1 MLPRCWWRTLTW
13 TAGGSAGER
22 TVVGPAVSLAFLAV
36 FLHDERLIDLLGDGA
51 MAVTSAFDRM
61 PDGLGIL
68 WPVREEGRI
77 VDFETGYANPA
88 AERMFGFPLAER
100 VGARLFAELPFLVE
114 AGHLDRFRRVMDTG
128 IAEEAEMHM
137 DGAWGE
143 VHPTQGLWWHRAV
156 PLGPALLS
164 YFTDI
169 TAARRRQAEVAQ
181 YANVA
186 AQDMRE
192 PLSSMALLVGL
203 LRRREEVLTPEIRE
217 VVELLGTALRGA
229 QDMVDGIS
237 DYSRASV
244 VRPEEVDLAALAG
257 EVLAR
262 LDAQLIDAGASVL
275 VGELPVVRA
284 DRAQLG
290 RVLQNLVANALRFRA
305 TDRPL
310 RVEIGATRGDGVWT
324 VTVADNGI
332 GIPQDNAIFELF
344 VRRGESNG
352 ELGAGIGLAVCR
364 RVVRAHGGA
373 IWAER
378 RDGAGSLF
386 SFTLP
391 G

>member
-1 MLPRCWWRTLTW
+1 
-13 TAGGSAGER
+13 
-22 TVVGPAVSLAFLAV
+22 VGPAVPLAFPAV
-36 FLHDERLIDLLGDGA
+36 FLHDQRLIDLLGDGA
-51 MAVTSAFDRM
+51 TAVTGAFDRM
-61 PDGLGIL
+61 PEGLGIL
-68 WPVREEGRI
+68 WPVREDGRI

-100 VGARLFAELPFLVE
+100 VGARLFAEMPFLVA

-128 IAEEAEMHM
+128 VAEEAEMHM
-137 DGAWGE
+137 DGAWGD

-156 PLGPALLS
+156 PFGPALLS
-164 YFTDI
+164 YFSDV
-169 TAARRRQAEVAQ
+169 TAARRREAEVTQ

-203 LRRREEVLTPEIRE
+203 LRRREEVLTPEIRD

-244 VRPEEVDLAALAG
+244 VRPEEVDLGALVG
-257 EVLAR
+257 DVLAR
-262 LDAQLIDAGASVL
+262 LDAQLSDVGASVV
-275 VGELPVVRA
+275 VGDLPVVRA

-290 RVLQNLVANALRFRA
+290 RVVQNLVANAVRFRA
-305 TDRPL
+305 AEPL
-310 RVEIGATRGDGVWT
+310 RIEIGATRGDGVWT

-332 GIPQDNAIFELF
+332 GIPHDNTIFELF

-373 IWAER
+373 IWAQR
-378 RDGAGSLF
+378 REGAGSVF

-391 G
+391 A